1 MVAGWVKRSP
11 SHLAQLGATI
21 YICGRRESV
30 LQETATEINNEH
42 SGLVIP
48 VGLDI
53 RSSTDVQARIDE
65 IFSAGPLDG
74 LVNNAAGNFVSP
86 THKLSARGFE
96 AISNIV
102 FRGSFYITH
111 AVGCKWI
118 EQGLPGSVVSI
129 LTTWVWTGSP
139 FVVPSAMSKAGIN
152 VMTKSLAVE
161 WGGFGI
167 RLNAIAPGPF
177 PTEGAWE
184 RLNIDGGSS
193 TIAEERQ
200 EESER
205 KIGPLS
211 RVGQMQELK
220 NLTSFLLSDGCDY
233 LTGQTIAL
241 DGAQHLAS
249 SGFAH
254 MAALSDDQWDEVR
267 TGIKAADERERS
279 KRTA

>member
-1 MVAGWVKRSP
+1 MASQHREIFRKDLFAKKRFLVTGGGSGLGKEIT

-211 RVGQMQELK
+211 RVGPDARAQELDQ
-220 NLTSFLLSDGCDY
+220 LFAERWLRLLDRANHCFGWGS
-233 LTGQTIAL
+233 AF
-241 DGAQHLAS
+241 
-249 SGFAH
+249 GFFGLCPH
-254 MAALSDDQWDEVR
+254 GGVVR
-267 TGIKAADERERS
+267 
-279 KRTA
+279 